1 LQTSLSTK
9 LWSYVFIFLKELFL
23 VLGFS
28 MRYLDLKR
36 RIRDVRMWAIQGI
49 AEAGSGHP
57 GASFS
62 AAEIMGTLYFRRM
75 KHDPSRPDWDERD
88 YFVNSKAHSAP
99 GFYSTL
105 AVAGYFP
112 PDEIRTLRQLGSRL
126 QGHPVRYSEH
136 QKHHSVP
143 GVEYSGGSEGIGLSV
158 GIGIALAHKLDAKKN
173 RVFVLIGDGESNEGQ
188 IWEASMAAG
197 KFKLD
202 NLVAILD
209 RNRIQQDGFTEDI
222 MPLDPTKDKW
232 AAFNWQVFE
241 IDGHKVEQIVDALNK
256 AARVHD
262 KPVMIIANTIKG
274 NGIRHMANNPQWH
287 GKAPPKRHTEV
298 LLEEL
303 DSECLIAPSIIAG
316 ERENY
321 EDKIRKVEREGV
333 DMIHLDVM
341 DGRFVPNTTFF
352 AATIKKLRPSTS
364 LPFDAHLMIEKPL
377 KHLQEYIDARC
388 DVITVHAEACTENE
402 FREIQER
409 LVEAGISPGIAINP
423 GTDVPK
429 WLYRCLHDLDVIIVM
444 SVNPGFAGQ
453 KFMPEVLP
461 KMVAVNK
468 ELRENGF
475 KGYIEAD
482 GGIDAITLQQAYDA
496 GGRIF
501 VAGAAVYGAGDIHG
515 SVIQLRHKAGVALE
529 KRLLNHATQLNIRPD
544 WMKARKHILIPYANE
559 LGIEEELHAI
569 K

>member
-1 LQTSLSTK
+1 MYCLHRIMK
-9 LWSYVFIFLKELFL
+9 VM
-23 VLGFS
+23 GFN
-28 MRYLDLKR
+28 MRYLDLR
-36 RIRDVRMWAIQGI
+36 RKIRDVRMWAIQGI

-75 KHDPSRPDWDERD
+75 RHDPSRPGWEERD
-88 YFVNSKAHSAP
+88 YFINSKAHSAP

-112 PDEIRTLRQLGSRL
+112 SEEVRTLRKLGSRL
-126 QGHPVRYSEH
+126 QGHPVMYSER
-136 QKHHSVP
+136 QKNYSVP
-143 GVEYSGGSEGIGLSV
+143 GVEYSGGSEGMGLSV
-158 GIGIALAHKLDAKKN
+158 GIGIALASKLDGKKN

-202 NLVAILD
+202 NLVTILD

-241 IDGHKVEQIVDALNK
+241 VDGHRVEQIVDVLNK
-256 AARVHD
+256 AAQVKD
-262 KPVMIIANTIKG
+262 KPVMIIANTVKG
-274 NGIRHMANNPQWH
+274 NGVRHMANNPQWH

-303 DSECLIAPSIIAG
+303 ESECLIAPSIIAG

-333 DMIHLDVM
+333 DMIHIDVM

-352 AATIKKLRPSTS
+352 ADKIKKLRPSTS

-377 KHLQEYIDARC
+377 EQIQEYIDARC
-388 DVITVHAEACTENE
+388 DIITVHAEVCTENE

-409 LVEAGISPGIAINP
+409 LIVNGISPGIAINP
-423 GTDVPK
+423 DTDVPE
-429 WLYRCLHDLDVIIVM
+429 WLYRCLHDLDVVIVM

-453 KFMPEVLP
+453 KFMPKVLP
-461 KMVAVNK
+461 KMVEVNK
-468 ELRENGF
+468 KLREHGF

-482 GGIDAITLQQAYDA
+482 GGIDATTLQQAYDA
-496 GGRIF
+496 GARIF
-501 VAGAAVYGAGDIHG
+501 VAGNAVYGGGDIHG
-515 SVIQLRHKAGVALE
+515 AVIQLRHKAAVALE
-529 KRLLNHATQLNIRPD
+529 RRLLNHATQLNIRPD

-559 LGIEEELHAI
+559 LGIEEELHAV

>member
-1 LQTSLSTK
+1 MA
-9 LWSYVFIFLKELFL
+9 ELCFYFPAKSFFF
-23 VLGFS
+23 VLGFN

-36 RIRDVRMWAIQGI
+36 KIRDVRMFAIQGI

-75 KHDPSRPDWDERD
+75 KHSPQNPSWEDRD
-88 YFVNSKAHSAP
+88 YFINSKAHSAP

-112 PDEIRTLRQLGSRL
+112 PEELKTLRKLGSRL

-158 GIGIALAHKLDAKKN
+158 GIGIALAKKLDKEKDKMN
-173 RVFVLIGDGESNEGQ
+173 KVYVLIGDGESNEGQ

-222 MPLDPTKDKW
+222 MPLDPAKDKW

-241 IDGHKVEQIVDALNK
+241 VDGHKVEQIVDALNK

-262 KPVMIIANTIKG
+262 KPVMIVANTIKG

-287 GKAPPKRHTEV
+287 GKAPPKRQTEV

-303 DSECLIAPSIIAG
+303 ESECLIAPSIIAG
-316 ERENY
+316 KRENY

-352 AATIKKLRPSTS
+352 ADTIKKLRPSTS
-364 LPFDAHLMIEKPL
+364 LPFDAHLMIERPL
-377 KHLQEYIDARC
+377 EQIQEYVDARC
-388 DVITVHAEACTENE
+388 DVITVHAETCTENE

-409 LVEAGISPGIAINP
+409 LVDAGISPGIAINP
-423 GTDVPK
+423 GTAVPK
-429 WLYRCLHDLDVIIVM
+429 WLYGCLHDLDVIIVM

-461 KMVAVNK
+461 KMVAVSK
-468 ELRENGF
+468 ELREHGF
-475 KGYIEAD
+475 AGYVEAD

-496 GGRIF
+496 GARIF
-501 VAGAAVYGAGDIHG
+501 VAGAAVYGGGDIHG
-515 SVIQLRHKAGVALE
+515 SVIQLRHKAAVALE
-529 KRLLNHATQLNIRPD
+529 KKLLNHATRLNIRPD
-544 WMKARKHILIPYANE
+544 WMKARKNILVPYASE

>member
-1 LQTSLSTK
+1 M
-9 LWSYVFIFLKELFL
+9 
-23 VLGFS
+23 GFN

-36 RIRDVRMWAIQGI
+36 SIRDVRMWAIQGI

-62 AAEIMGTLYFRRM
+62 AAEIMGTLYFRKM
-75 KHDPSRPDWDERD
+75 KHEPTNPTWDDRD
-88 YFVNSKAHSAP
+88 YFINSKAHSAP

-105 AVAGYFP
+105 AMAGYFP
-112 PDEIRTLRQLGSRL
+112 PEELRTLRKLGSRL
-126 QGHPVRYSEH
+126 QGHPVRFSER
-136 QKHHSVP
+136 QKGHSVP

-158 GIGIALAHKLDAKKN
+158 GIGIALGKRLDDKKN
-173 RVFVLIGDGESNEGQ
+173 RIYVLIGDGESNEGQ

-241 IDGHKVEQIVDALNK
+241 VDGHRVEQIVDALNR
-256 AARVHD
+256 AAQIHD
-262 KPVMIIANTIKG
+262 RPVMIVANTVKG

-287 GKAPPKRHTEV
+287 GKAPPRKHTPI

-303 DSECLIAPSIIAG
+303 ESEMLIAPSIIAG

-333 DMIHLDVM
+333 EMIHLDVM

-352 AATIKKLRPSTS
+352 ADTIKKLRRLTS
-364 LPFDAHLMIEKPL
+364 LPFDAHLMIERPL
-377 KHLQEYIDARC
+377 EQVQEYIDARC
-388 DVITVHAEACTENE
+388 DIITVHAEACSGNE
-402 FREIQER
+402 FMEIQDK
-409 LVEAGISPGIAINP
+409 LITNGISPGIAINP
-423 GTDVPK
+423 GTDVPE
-429 WLYRCLHDLDVIIVM
+429 WLYSCLHDLDVIIVM

-453 KFMPEVLP
+453 KFMPEVIP
-461 KMVAVNK
+461 KMVALNK
-468 ELRENGF
+468 KLRERGF

-482 GGIDAITLQQAYDA
+482 GGIDATTLQQVYDA
-496 GGRIF
+496 GARIF
-501 VAGAAVYGAGDIHG
+501 VAGAAVYGGGDIHG
-515 SVIQLRHKAGVALE
+515 SIIQLRHKAAVALE
-529 KRLLNHATQLNIRPD
+529 RKLLDHSTQQGIRTD
-544 WMKARKHILIPYANE
+544 WMKARKHILIPYASE

>member
-1 LQTSLSTK
+1 M
-9 LWSYVFIFLKELFL
+9 
-23 VLGFS
+23 GFN

-62 AAEIMGTLYFRRM
+62 AAEIMGTLYFRKM
-75 KHDPSRPDWDERD
+75 KHEPSNPTWEDRD
-88 YFVNSKAHSAP
+88 YFINSKAHSAP

-105 AVAGYFP
+105 AMAGYFP
-112 PDEIRTLRQLGSRL
+112 PEELRTLRKLGSRL
-126 QGHPVRYSEH
+126 QGHPVRFSER
-136 QKHHSVP
+136 QRDHSVP

-158 GIGIALAHKLDAKKN
+158 GIGIALAKRLDDREN
-173 RVFVLIGDGESNEGQ
+173 RIYVLIGDGESNEGQ

-202 NLVAILD
+202 NIVAVLD

-241 IDGHKVEQIVDALNK
+241 VDGHRVEQIVDALNR
-256 AARVHD
+256 AAQIHD
-262 KPVMIIANTIKG
+262 KPVMIVANTVKG

-287 GKAPPKRHTEV
+287 GKAPPRKHTPI

-303 DSECLIAPSIIAG
+303 ESEMLIAPSIIAG

-333 DMIHLDVM
+333 EMIHLDVM

-352 AATIKKLRPSTS
+352 ADTIKKLRRLTS
-364 LPFDAHLMIEKPL
+364 LPFDAHLMIERPL
-377 KHLQEYIDARC
+377 EQVQEYIDARC
-388 DVITVHAEACTENE
+388 DIITVHAEACTGEE
-402 FREIQER
+402 FVKIQEK
-409 LVEAGISPGIAINP
+409 LIANGISPGIAINP
-423 GTDVPK
+423 ATDVPD
-429 WLYRCLHDLDVIIVM
+429 WLYSCLHDLDVIIVM

-453 KFMPEVLP
+453 KFMPEVIP
-461 KMVAVNK
+461 KMVSLNK
-468 ELRENGF
+468 KLRERGF

-482 GGIDAITLQQAYDA
+482 GGIDATTLQQVYDA
-496 GGRIF
+496 GARIF
-501 VAGAAVYGAGDIHG
+501 VAGNAVYGGGDIHG
-515 SVIQLRHKAGVALE
+515 AIIQLRHKAAVALE
-529 KRLLNHATQLNIRPD
+529 RKLLDHSTHLGIRTD

-559 LGIEEELHAI
+559 IGIEDELHAI